1 MAWKIVSKLKGS
13 LLKTKQKKKPWVLGV
28 LNLISCVIML
38 GAFWVGCSVAIGY
51 QSVILPFLA
60 FALPFMILA
69 ILNLVGGV
77 FVLKGKRSIYGTI
90 GLILFPFGIIYFMVM
105 AAV

>member
-1 MAWKIVSKLKGS
+1 MAWKIVSELKGS
-13 LLKTKQKKKPWVLGV
+13 LLKTKEKKKPWVLGV

-60 FALPFMILA
+60 FALPFMIIA

-77 FVLKGKRSIYGTI
+77 FVFRGENQIYGTI
-90 GLILFPFGIIYFMVM
+90 GLILFPLGVIYFMVM
-105 AAV
+105 SAA

>member
-13 LLKTKQKKKPWVLGV
+13 LLKIKQKKKPMVLGV

-38 GAFWVGCSVAIGY
+38 GAFWVECSIAIGY

-60 FALPFMILA
+60 FALPFMIIA

-77 FVLKGKRSIYGTI
+77 FVFKGKNQIYGTI
-90 GLILFPFGIIYFMVM
+90 GLILFPLGVIYFMVM
-105 AAV
+105 AAA